1 MKKLD
6 FTYKPQ
12 IKSGRKEIISVLRTG
27 EIDLYYFY
35 PQTNEKEFIKTVK
48 VKDKQNDDDH

>member
-1 MKKLD
+1 MKKYN
-6 FTYKPQ
+6 FAYKPLERT
-12 IKSGRKEIISVLRTG
+12 GRKEIISVLRTG